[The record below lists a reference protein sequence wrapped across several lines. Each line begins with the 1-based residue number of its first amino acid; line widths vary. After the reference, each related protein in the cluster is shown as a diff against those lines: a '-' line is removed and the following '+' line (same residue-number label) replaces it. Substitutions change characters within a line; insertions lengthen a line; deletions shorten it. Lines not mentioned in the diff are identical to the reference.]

1 MEIGEQL
8 FMTMMIVEQLM
19 TMVIGETEELVTM
32 ESRFYLYQVS
42 NSPCLSYLKHLSV
55 SCKKKGARSKMR
67 GG

>member
-8 FMTMMIVEQLM
+8 IMTMMIVEQLM

-42 NSPCLSYLKHLSV
+42 NSPPVILKTSFSLL
-55 SCKKKGARSKMR
+55 
-67 GG
+67 